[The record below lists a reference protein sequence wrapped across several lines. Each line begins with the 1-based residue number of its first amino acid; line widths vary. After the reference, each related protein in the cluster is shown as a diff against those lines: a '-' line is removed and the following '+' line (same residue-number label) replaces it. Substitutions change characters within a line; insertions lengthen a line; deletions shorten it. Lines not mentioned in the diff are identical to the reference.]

1 MLLFQAY
8 DNHLQQLTAVAERVC
23 QALKAA
29 GIEYRVVGG
38 LAVLFHVKARDP
50 LAARLTKDVDLA
62 IHRADLPRVFEAV
75 RSLGLVYRHVAGVDM
90 LVGSAKPTARSAI
103 HLVFIGEKVRQEY
116 LEPVPGFSPPATTAE
131 GALVA
136 SVADLVRM
144 KLTSFRLKDK
154 VHIQDL
160 DGVGLI
166 TPEIEAGLPELLRQ
180 RLAEVRAS
188 D

>member
-1 MLLFQAY
+1 MLTLTAY
-8 DNHLQQLTAVAERVC
+8 DSFVEQLFEVMKRFVD
-23 QALKAA
+23 ALSKAS
-29 GIEYRVVGG
+29 IEYRLIGG
-38 LAVLFHVKARDP
+38 MAAFLHVNERNP
-50 LAARLTKDVDLA
+50 MAARLTNDVDA
-62 IHRADLPRVFEAV
+62 AV
-75 RSLGLVYRHVAGVDM
+75 RREDLQAIINAVKPFGFTYRHVAGVDM
-90 LVGSAKPTARSAI
+90 LVDSAKPTARSAI

>member
-1 MLLFQAY
+1 MHAS
-8 DNHLQQLTAVAERVC
+8 D
-23 QALKAA
+23 
-29 GIEYRVVGG
+29 
-38 LAVLFHVKARDP
+38 
-50 LAARLTKDVDLA
+50 
-62 IHRADLPRVFEAV
+62 
-75 RSLGLVYRHVAGVDM
+75 
-90 LVGSAKPTARSAI
+90 
-103 HLVFIGEKVRQEY
+103 
-116 LEPVPGFSPPATTAE
+116 LEPIPDFSEEAETIE

-136 SVADLVRM
+136 PVADLVRM

-166 TPEIEAGLPELLRQ
+166 TPEIEAGLSEPLRQ